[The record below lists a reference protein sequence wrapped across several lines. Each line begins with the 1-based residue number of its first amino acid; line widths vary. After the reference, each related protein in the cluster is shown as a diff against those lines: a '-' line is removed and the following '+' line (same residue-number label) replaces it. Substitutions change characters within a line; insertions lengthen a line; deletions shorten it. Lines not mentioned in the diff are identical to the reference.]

1 MSYDVVT
8 TKRFDKALKRC
19 VKRGLDMSK
28 LTTAIGILAREGS
41 LPAIYQPHKL
51 SGKYKGK
58 WECHIES
65 DWLLVWD

>member
-19 VKRGLDMSK
+19 VKRGLEMSK

-41 LPAIYQPHKL
+41 LPAIFTLLFIDTGTH
-51 SGKYKGK
+51 
-58 WECHIES
+58 S
-65 DWLLVWD
+65 DLF

>member
-19 VKRGLDMSK
+19 VKRGLEMSK

-41 LPAIYQPHKL
+41 LPAIYRPVSHSL
-51 SGKYKGK
+51 YVELCFSRLRAG
-58 WECHIES
+58 
-65 DWLLVWD
+65 